1 MVQKI
6 THDMIFK
13 KIGLYILS
21 LWLLFLFVIVIT
33 LDISVYQKSGADF
46 LFFLGRNT
54 VPVVCVVF
62 LLIGIA
68 SYFYLDFEIKG
79 ASENPFL
86 VTRVENLSYEHLI
99 FLATYVIPLISFN
112 FENERFLIVLGLLLL
127 VMGFIYIRTD
137 LFYANPSLALLGYR
151 LYKVDG
157 RFKGDETRENIIV
170 ICRCR
175 LNKNDRASYRSI
187 GEGIYYARKAS
198 VHEN

>member
-1 MVQKI
+1 
-6 THDMIFK
+6 MIFK

-33 LDISVYQKSGADF
+33 LDVSACQKSGVDLMDF
-46 LFFLGRNT
+46 LGCNT

-62 LLIGIA
+62 LLIGVA

-79 ASENPFL
+79 SPENPFL
-86 VTRVENLSYEHLI
+86 VTRVENLSYEHLM
-99 FLATYVIPLISFN
+99 FLATYVIPLISFD
-112 FENERFLIVLGLLLL
+112 FDNERFLIVLGLLLL
-127 VMGFIYIRTD
+127 VMGIIYIKTD

-157 RFKGDETRENIIV
+157 RFKGDETRENIVV

-175 LNKNDRASYRSI
+175 LNKNDRVSYHRI
-187 GEGIYYARKAS
+187 GEGIYYARKAPG
-198 VHEN
+198 HEN

>member
-1 MVQKI
+1 VEKSIHKI
-6 THDMIFK
+6 IFK

-33 LDISVYQKSGADF
+33 LDISACQKSGVD
-46 LFFLGRNT
+46 LLDFLGRNT

-62 LLIGIA
+62 LLIGVA

-86 VTRVENLSYEHLI
+86 VTRVENLSYEHLM
-99 FLATYVIPLISFN
+99 FLATYVIPLISFD
-112 FENERFLIVLGLLLL
+112 FGNERFLIVLGLLLL
-127 VMGFIYIRTD
+127 VMGIIYIKTD

-151 LYKVDG
+151 LYRVDG

-175 LNKNDRASYRSI
+175 LNKNDRVSYRRI
-187 GEGIYYARKAS
+187 GEGIYYARKAPG
-198 VHEN
+198 HES

>member
-1 MVQKI
+1 
-6 THDMIFK
+6 MIFK

-33 LDISVYQKSGADF
+33 LDVSACQKSGVDLMDF
-46 LFFLGRNT
+46 LGCNT

-62 LLIGIA
+62 LLIGVA

-79 ASENPFL
+79 SPENPFL
-86 VTRVENLSYEHLI
+86 VTRVENLSYEHLM
-99 FLATYVIPLISFN
+99 FLATYVIPLISFD
-112 FENERFLIVLGLLLL
+112 FDNERFLIVLGLLLL
-127 VMGFIYIRTD
+127 VMGIIYIKTD

-151 LYKVDG
+151 LYRVDG

-175 LNKNDRASYRSI
+175 LNKNDRVSYRRI
-187 GEGIYYARKAS
+187 GEGIYYARKAPG
-198 VHEN
+198 HES